1 MYLLW
6 IILMSADA
14 VNNAAGYG
22 FLGIDENGKPS
33 WDLVSN
39 LNIVGI
45 EVTSDCQSL
54 PFMHVHTS
62 TESESSP
69 TGWYSISD
77 SNQFQNV
84 HRQLEHPNWSLA

>member
-1 MYLLW
+1 
-6 IILMSADA
+6 MSADA

-45 EVTSDCQSL
+45 EVTSDCQS
-54 PFMHVHTS
+54 
-62 TESESSP
+62 
-69 TGWYSISD
+69 
-77 SNQFQNV
+77 
-84 HRQLEHPNWSLA
+84 